1 MYLINLSETTCTS
14 ASMRSRLK
22 RRREVGVVNSG
33 SLTRPHCVLGKP
45 VLKKKVKFTVAIV
58 PVQRRRGST
67 VSADMQT
74 HSVYDGQ
81 THSITFQQTSGTHT
95 CTCTHQ
101 YLL

>member
-1 MYLINLSETTCTS
+1 MWF
-14 ASMRSRLK
+14 
-22 RRREVGVVNSG
+22 NSG
-33 SLTRPHCVLGKP
+33 SLSRPHCVLGKP
-45 VLKKKVKFTVAIV
+45 VLKKKVKFTVTIV

-95 CTCTHQ
+95 VTHMYMHTPVPCTVVP
-101 YLL
+101 